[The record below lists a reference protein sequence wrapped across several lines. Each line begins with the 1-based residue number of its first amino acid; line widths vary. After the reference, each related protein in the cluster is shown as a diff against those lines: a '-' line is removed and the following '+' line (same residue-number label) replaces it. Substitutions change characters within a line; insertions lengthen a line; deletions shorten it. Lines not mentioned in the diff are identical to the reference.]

1 MGWVMASVC
10 ATVHAEDFEAYRVG
24 CMAIRR
30 AGACRLTLSQI
41 S

>member
-1 MGWVMASVC
+1 MASVC
-10 ATVHAEDFEAYRVG
+10 AAVRLEDFEAYRAG

-30 AGACRLTLSQI
+30 AGACRLSFSQI